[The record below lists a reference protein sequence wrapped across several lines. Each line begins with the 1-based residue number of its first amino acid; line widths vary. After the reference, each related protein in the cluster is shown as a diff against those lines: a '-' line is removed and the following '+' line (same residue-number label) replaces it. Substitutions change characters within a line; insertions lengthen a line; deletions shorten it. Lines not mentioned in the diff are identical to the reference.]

1 MNQGLP
7 LPSLKE
13 FCLHRFNPEFAP
25 DRWSELNHFEESI
38 LTISHPTCQPHY
50 HHPQQKR
57 RILRPTNSKLIETN
71 LFCCIPSIPRASN
84 YLTQASN
91 TCKMCFNF
99 QLELR
104 NENLYDRFSHHT
116 IVSVRRNSFRGKLR
130 NAKKIR
136 RNYMFGMKPLTTI
149 FGLASKFK
157 HVRPF
162 CAMYF
167 HQNCPFLHHIRQQ
180 YYELCF
186 LKFFGRLSSCKIKHD
201 LELFADKNNCCSKW
215 LKS

>member
-1 MNQGLP
+1 
-7 LPSLKE
+7 
-13 FCLHRFNPEFAP
+13 
-25 DRWSELNHFEESI
+25 
-38 LTISHPTCQPHY
+38 
-50 HHPQQKR
+50 
-57 RILRPTNSKLIETN
+57 
-71 LFCCIPSIPRASN
+71 
-84 YLTQASN
+84 
-91 TCKMCFNF
+91 MCFNF
-99 QLELR
+99 QFELR

-136 RNYMFGMKPLTTI
+136 RNYMFGMKPLTTM

-186 LKFFGRLSSCKIKHD
+186 LKFFGRLSSCRMMHD
-201 LELFADKNNCCSKW
+201 LELFADKNNCCSRL
-215 LKS
+215 LKSWLFFRRRGDTFTGRGGKQYFNISSLLSYNAFIRDLSLCSNVTNRIGLPLQGKPLGEICRTSFETGYTCK